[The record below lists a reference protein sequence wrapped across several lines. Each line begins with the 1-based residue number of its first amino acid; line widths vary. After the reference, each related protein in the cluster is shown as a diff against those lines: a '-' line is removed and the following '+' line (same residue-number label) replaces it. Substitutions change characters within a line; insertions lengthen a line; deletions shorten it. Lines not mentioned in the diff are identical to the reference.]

1 MFTSSMCDV
10 INTSSL
16 DVYDV
21 DINTSNLD
29 VYDVVIWRNKTSNL
43 DIYDVDIRRHKHEQ
57 LWCLWR
63 RHEHE

>member
-29 VYDVVIWRNKTSNL
+29 VYDVVI
-43 DIYDVDIRRHKHEQ
+43 
-57 LWCLWR
+57 
-63 RHEHE
+63 